1 MNRRSFLSLG
11 ASAAALPALKFNSLG
26 NNSVLPLLNQ
36 QNRKLN
42 RLRLSVTW
50 GLMNRLPI
58 PDALAKL
65 SDLGYDAYEMF
76 NWRDPKVLDTFL
88 AEAPKFPNL
97 ACATLTA
104 NKGVTAQDCGLVNPK
119 ERDQFLKEMESC
131 IAVAN
136 KFKCKRL
143 VTLTGNDVPGMSRE
157 AMMDSAVAGLKA
169 IAPTLEKNGIT
180 AVIEVLNTYVDH
192 KGYYLF
198 RVGDA
203 AKMIDA
209 VGSPNVKILFDI
221 YHVQIMEGNLIS
233 LIRQN
238 INRIGHFHI
247 GDHPGRHQPGTGE
260 INYRNVF
267 KAIYDLGYE
276 GYAALE
282 YSPTIP
288 LTLDLINQ
296 RNLTIFDEVSQGKTQ

>member
-11 ASAAALPALKFNSLG
+11 AGAAAALPALSLNPLG
-26 NNSVLPLLNQ
+26 SNAVWPSLPQ

-50 GLMNRLPI
+50 GMMNRFPI

-65 SDLGYDAYEMF
+65 NDLGYDAYEMF

-88 AEAPKFPNL
+88 TEAPKYPNL
-97 ACATLTA
+97 ACATLVS
-104 NKGVTAQDCGLVNPK
+104 NKGVTAPDCGLVNPK
-119 ERDQFLKEMESC
+119 ERNQFLKEMEAA
-131 IAVAN
+131 IDVAK

-143 VTLTGNDVPGMSRE
+143 VTLTGNEVPGMSRE
-157 AMMDSAVAGLKA
+157 AMMESAVAGLKA
-169 IAPTLEKNGIT
+169 IAPTLERNGIT
-180 AVIEVLNTYVDH
+180 AVIEVLNTYVNH
-192 KGYYLF
+192 PGYYLYYV
-198 RVGDA
+198 RDA

-221 YHVQIMEGNLIS
+221 YHVQIMEGNLIP

-238 INRIGHFHI
+238 IQRIDHFHI
-247 GDHPGRHQPGTGE
+247 GDHPGRHQPGSGE

-282 YSPTIP
+282 YGPTIP
-288 LTLDLINQ
+288 LYLDLINQ
-296 RNLTIFDEVSQGKTQ
+296 RNLTIFE

>member
-1 MNRRSFLSLG
+1 MLNRRSFLQLS
-11 ASAAALPALKFNSLG
+11 ASAAALPALKLNPTLAGF
-26 NNSVLPLLNQ
+26 PLTQ
-36 QNRKLN
+36 QANKPKLN

-50 GLMNRLPI
+50 GMMSRMPI

-65 SDLGYDAYEMF
+65 NELGYDAYEMF
-76 NWRDPKVLDTFL
+76 NWRDPKVLDTFTT
-88 AEAPKFPNL
+88 EAPKYPNL
-97 ACATLTA
+97 ACATITA

-119 ERDQFLKEMESC
+119 ERDQFLKEMETA
-131 IAVAN
+131 IEVAK
-136 KFKCKRL
+136 KFKCTRL
-143 VTLTGNDVPGMSRE
+143 VTLTGNEVPGMSRE

-169 IAPTLEKNGIT
+169 LAPSLEKNGIT
-180 AVIEVLNTYVDH
+180 VVVEVLNTYVDH
-192 KGYYLF
+192 RGYFLY
-198 RVGDA
+198 RVGDG
-203 AKMIDA
+203 AKLVDA

-238 INRIGHFHI
+238 IQRIGHFHI

-260 INYRNVF
+260 INYRNVL

-282 YSPTIP
+282 YGPTIP
-288 LTLDLINQ
+288 LYLDLLNE
-296 RNLTIFDEVSQGKTQ
+296 RNLTIFQ

>member
-1 MNRRSFLSLG
+1 MMNRRSFLSLS
-11 ASAAALPALKFNSLG
+11 ASVAALPALQFNTLG
-26 NNSVLPLLNQ
+26 SNSVWPSLTQ

-50 GLMNRLPI
+50 GMMSKLPI

-65 SDLGYDAYEMF
+65 NDLGYDAYEMF
-76 NWRDPKVLDTFL
+76 NWRDPKVLDIFL

-97 ACATLTA
+97 ACATLIS

-119 ERDQFLKEMESC
+119 ERDQFLKEMEAA
-131 IAVAN
+131 IEVAK

-157 AMMDSAVAGLKA
+157 AMMESAVAGLKA
-169 IAPTLEKNGIT
+169 AAPMLEKNGIT
-180 AVIEVLNTYVDH
+180 AVIEVLNTYVNH
-192 KGYYLF
+192 PNYYLYL
-198 RVGDA
+198 VGDA

-221 YHVQIMEGNLIS
+221 YHVQIMEGNLIP

-238 INRIGHFHI
+238 IKRIDHFHI
-247 GDHPGRHQPGTGE
+247 GDHPGRHQPGSGE

-282 YSPTIP
+282 YGPTIP
-288 LTLDLINQ
+288 LYLDLINQ
-296 RNLTIFDEVSQGKTQ
+296 RNMTIFE

>member
-1 MNRRSFLSLG
+1 MDRRSFLSLG
-11 ASAAALPALKFNSLG
+11 ASAAVLPVFNLNHNSL
-26 NNSVLPLLNQ
+26 LTQ
-36 QNRKLN
+36 QSKKLN
-42 RLRLSVTW
+42 RLKLSVTW
-50 GLMNRLPI
+50 GLMNRLPVY
-58 PDALAKL
+58 DALAKL
-65 SDLGYDAYEMF
+65 SDLGYEAYEMF
-76 NWRDPKVLDTFL
+76 NWRDQKVLDTFL
-88 AEAPKFPNL
+88 VEAPKFPNL
-97 ACATLTA
+97 TCATLIS
-104 NKGVTAQDCGLVNPK
+104 NKGVTAIDCGLVNPK
-119 ERDQFLKEMESC
+119 ERDQFLKEMEAS

-157 AMMDSAVAGLKA
+157 AMMESAVAGLKA
-169 IAPTLEKNGIT
+169 AAPMLEKNGIT
-180 AVIEVLNTYVDH
+180 AVIEVLNTYVNH
-192 KGYYLF
+192 PNYYLYL
-198 RVGDA
+198 VNDA

-221 YHVQIMEGNLIS
+221 YHVQIMEGNLIP

-238 INRIGHFHI
+238 IKRIDHFHI

-296 RNLTIFDEVSQGKTQ
+296 RNLTIFE